1 MVITLIRNKV
11 RMLNAQ
17 IEVYLWLK
25 QNRSMGLGNKEVSL
39 TDKFI
44 NTSCF
49 SVTSYSKIES
59 LIACKLKSLLNYRCS
74 YSHVLSCS
82 LALLITII
90 YSFSD
95 NISHLLICEC
105 LLLILRNRIDKNMKT
120 RQLSCSNVR

>member
-1 MVITLIRNKV
+1 
-11 RMLNAQ
+11 
-17 IEVYLWLK
+17 
-25 QNRSMGLGNKEVSL
+25 MGLGNKEVNL

-74 YSHVLSCS
+74 YSHVLFSS

-90 YSFSD
+90 YCFSN
-95 NISHLLICEC
+95 NIYHLLICEY
-105 LLLILRNRIDKNMKT
+105 LLLTLRNRIDKNMKT
-120 RQLSCSNVR
+120 HQLSFSNAQ

>member
-1 MVITLIRNKV
+1 MD
-11 RMLNAQ
+11 
-17 IEVYLWLK
+17 
-25 QNRSMGLGNKEVSL
+25 LGNKEVNL

-59 LIACKLKSLLNYRCS
+59 LIACKLKSLLNYQSS

-82 LALLITII
+82 LAILITII

-95 NISHLLICEC
+95 NIFYLLICEY
-105 LLLILRNRIDKNMKT
+105 LLLTLRNRIDKNMKT
-120 RQLSCSNVR
+120 RQLSRSNVR

>member
-74 YSHVLSCS
+74 YSHVSFCS

-95 NISHLLICEC
+95 NISHLLICEY

-120 RQLSCSNVR
+120 RQLSCSYVR